1 MDNHFGYSSF
11 VLLVSDLQHD
21 LLKETLL
28 QFNEFTDIVTEYPVE
43 KDKGKYWFV
52 QVDIMDYQRTGEEL
66 CHFAFTYLDFI
77 AMKQEGSQFILIPN
91 EEHVLK
97 AWDDL
102 YDPGQ
107 EIYFLYDMLSIG
119 ERYDAACSLS
129 GTIDPY
135 GDNRLIYDIEG
146 AKYSLVFDRD
156 CKYIFQEDPEIEV
169 MDDTTNISHI
179 IDISYGLD
187 LFEFHVAILH

>member
-11 VLLVSDLQHD
+11 VLLVSDLQRD
-21 LLKETLL
+21 ILKETLL

-43 KDKGKYWFV
+43 KDKGKYWFI

-66 CHFAFTYLDFI
+66 CHFAFTYFDFI

-97 AWDDL
+97 AWEDL
-102 YDPGQ
+102 YAPGQ

>member
-11 VLLVSDLQHD
+11 VLLVSDLQRD

-43 KDKGKYWFV
+43 KDKGKYWFI

-66 CHFAFTYLDFI
+66 CRFAFTYFDFI

-102 YDPGQ
+102 YTPGQ

-119 ERYDAACSLS
+119 ERYDAACSIS

-156 CKYIFQEDPEIEV
+156 CKYLFQEDPEIEV
-169 MDDTTNISHI
+169 MDDTTNIAHI